1 MRVGFKWLRELVPID
16 APPSKIAELLTL
28 SGTKVEAIHKPGE
41 SIKGVIVAEVLGI
54 GEHPDA
60 DNLVLVDVRINGDD
74 TRRVVCGARNFSV
87 GDHVALAQAGATLP
101 EMAVSE
107 RKIRGE
113 ISQGMLCSGAELGVS
128 KDHSGILVLPP
139 DSAEGEDV
147 VTTLELDDTILEFEI
162 TFNRPDC
169 LGMIGIAREVAALT
183 GAELRMP
190 DASLGVGSDVAS
202 PVNVDI
208 RDPSGCPRYVA
219 RYIGG
224 VAIGPSPGW
233 IAARL
238 AAAGLR
244 PISNVV
250 DVTNY
255 VLLETGHPI
264 HAFDAARVGD
274 HHIVVRRAGDGERI
288 TTLDGVERILDAAD
302 LMVADPSRALAMAG
316 VMGGGDSEVT
326 EGTADVIV
334 ESAYFDPASVAGT
347 SRRHLLRTEAS
358 ARFERGADFDA
369 APYAA
374 ARATKLI
381 AELSGGRPA
390 GEMTD
395 AYPVPLERR
404 SVSLAP
410 RKTETLLGMRIAAS
424 QQVSYLESLGF
435 RVTTGDATLSAE
447 APSFRPDIQRD
458 VDLIEEIAR
467 LAGFDRLPSTL
478 PRGVAGGLD
487 GRQAAERR
495 LRRTLAATG
504 LHEAWTTSWASERDL
519 DALGL
524 PADHPARKMVEV
536 ANPMSDEERHLRT
549 TLLPGLLR
557 SAAHNLAHRVE
568 DVALFEIARIYI
580 PTGGLPQEPLLLGA
594 VFCGLRRAQTWHG
607 PAERWSFWAA
617 KGVLEAVLT
626 AMGIPET
633 GWSKVTGMPWHPTRA
648 ANVTVA
654 EVTLGT
660 IGELH
665 PDVCERFR
673 VEQGTI
679 VAELALG
686 PLVNAQPGR
695 VKVRDLPRF
704 PAVYMDL
711 AVVVEEAVP
720 AQTVETIIRH
730 AGAPELVG
738 VRLFDLYRGEQVPE
752 GNKSLAYGLE
762 LRATDKTLTD
772 AQASRVRDRVIR
784 ALNDQT
790 GAELRS

>member
-1 MRVGFKWLRELVPID
+1 MRVSFKWLSELVPID
-16 APPSKIAELLTL
+16 ASPSEIAALLTM
-28 SGTKVEAIHKPGE
+28 SGTKLEAIHRPGE

-54 GEHPDA
+54 GEHPNA
-60 DNLVLVDVRINGDD
+60 DNLSLVDVRVTDAD

-87 GDHVALAQAGATLP
+87 GDHVALAQVGATLP

-107 RKIRGE
+107 RKIRGA

-139 DSAEGEDV
+139 DSTEGEDV
-147 VTTLELDDTILEFEI
+147 VTALELDDTVLEFEI

-183 GAELRMP
+183 GAELQRP
-190 DASLGVGSDVAS
+190 DAGLGLTTDLAS
-202 PVNVDI
+202 PVRVDI

-219 RYIGG
+219 RYIEGI
-224 VAIGPSPGW
+224 AAGPSPGW

-238 AAAGLR
+238 TAAGFR

-255 VLLETGHPI
+255 VMLETGHPL
-264 HAFDAARVGD
+264 HAFDAAKVGD
-274 HHIVVRRAGDGERI
+274 HQVVVRRATGGERI
-288 TTLDGVERILDAAD
+288 TTLDGIERALDAAD
-302 LMVADPSRALAMAG
+302 LVIADPSRALAIAG
-316 VMGGGDSEVT
+316 VMGGGGSEVT
-326 EGTADVIV
+326 EGTAAVIL

-381 AELSGGRPA
+381 AELAGGRPSA
-390 GEMTD
+390 EMTD

-410 RKTETLLGMRIAAS
+410 RKTETLLGMRIAAA
-424 QQVSYLESLGF
+424 QQTLYLESLGF
-435 RVTTGDATLSAE
+435 RVTPGDETFSAE

-487 GRQAAERR
+487 GRQTAERR
-495 LRRTLAATG
+495 LRRTLAAVG

-524 PADHPARKMVEV
+524 PADHPARAMVEV
-536 ANPMSDEERHLRT
+536 ANPMSEDERHLRT

-557 SAAHNLAHRVE
+557 SAARSLAHRVE
-568 DVALFEIARIYI
+568 DVALFEIARIYR

-594 VFCGLRRAQTWHG
+594 VFFGLRRPQTWHG
-607 PAERWSFWAA
+607 PAERWSFWGA
-617 KGVLEAVLT
+617 KGLLEAVLA
-626 AMGIPET
+626 AMGVQKP
-633 GWSKVTGMPWHPTRA
+633 GWSKVAGMPWHPTRA
-648 ANVTVA
+648 ANVSAA
-654 EVTLGT
+654 EATLGT

-665 PDVCERFR
+665 PDVCERFEL
-673 VEQGTI
+673 EQGAV
-679 VAELALG
+679 VAELAVG
-686 PLVNAQPGR
+686 PLVGAQPGR

-704 PAVYMDL
+704 PAAFMDL
-711 AVVVEEAVP
+711 AVVVEEARP

-730 AGAPELVG
+730 AGAPSSQRCGCSTSTEAN
-738 VRLFDLYRGEQVPE
+738 RC
-752 GNKSLAYGLE
+752 A
-762 LRATDKTLTD
+762 RAT
-772 AQASRVRDRVIR
+772 R
-784 ALNDQT
+784 AWPT
-790 GAELRS
+790 GSSSGPPTRL

>member
-1 MRVGFKWLRELVPID
+1 MRVSFKWLSELVPID
-16 APPSKIAELLTL
+16 ASPSEIAELLTL
-28 SGTKVEAIHKPGE
+28 SGTKLEAIHRPGE

-54 GEHPDA
+54 GEHPNA
-60 DNLVLVDVRINGDD
+60 DTLSLVDVRVTDAD

-87 GDHVALAQAGATLP
+87 GDHVALAQVGATLP

-107 RKIRGE
+107 RKIRGA

-147 VTTLELDDTILEFEI
+147 VTALELDDTVLEFEI

-183 GAELRMP
+183 GAELQRP
-190 DASLGVGSDVAS
+190 DAGLGLTTDLAS
-202 PVNVDI
+202 PVQVDI

-219 RYIGG
+219 RYIEGI
-224 VAIGPSPGW
+224 AAGPSPGW

-238 AAAGLR
+238 TAAGFR

-250 DVTNY
+250 DITNY
-255 VLLETGHPI
+255 VLLETGHPL
-264 HAFDAARVGD
+264 HAFDAAKVGD
-274 HHIVVRRAGDGERI
+274 YHVVVRRATGGERI
-288 TTLDGVERILDAAD
+288 TTLDGIERTLDAAD
-302 LMVADPSRALAMAG
+302 LVIADPSRALAIAG

-326 EGTADVIV
+326 ERTAAVIL

-381 AELSGGRPA
+381 VELAGGRPSA
-390 GEMTD
+390 EMTD

-410 RKTETLLGMRIAAS
+410 RKTETLLGMRIAAA
-424 QQVSYLESLGF
+424 QQTLYLESLGF
-435 RVTTGDATLSAE
+435 RVTPGDETFSAE

-458 VDLIEEIAR
+458 VDLIEEVAR

-487 GRQAAERR
+487 GRQTAERR
-495 LRRTLAATG
+495 LRRTLAAVG

-524 PADHPARKMVEV
+524 PADHPARVMVEV
-536 ANPMSDEERHLRT
+536 ANPMSEDERHLRT

-557 SAAHNLAHRVE
+557 SAARNLAHRVE
-568 DVALFEIARIYI
+568 DVALFEIARIYR

-594 VFCGLRRAQTWHG
+594 VFCGLRRPQTWHG

-617 KGVLEAVLT
+617 KGLLEAVLA
-626 AMGIPET
+626 AMGVQKP
-633 GWSKVTGMPWHPTRA
+633 GWSKVAGMPWHPTRA
-648 ANVTVA
+648 ANVSAA
-654 EVTLGT
+654 EATLGT

-665 PDVCERFR
+665 PDVCEGFELEKGAG
-673 VEQGTI
+673 VG
-679 VAELALG
+679 ELALG
-686 PLVNAQPGR
+686 PLVGAQPGR

-704 PAVYMDL
+704 PAAFMDL
-711 AVVVEEAVP
+711 AVVVEEALP

-752 GNKSLAYGLE
+752 GHKSLAYGLE
-762 LRATDKTLTD
+762 LRAPDATLTD
-772 AQASRVRDRVIR
+772 AQANQVRDRVIR
-784 ALNDQT
+784 ALHDQA

>member
-1 MRVGFKWLRELVPID
+1 MRVGFKWLGELVAID
-16 APPSKIAELLTL
+16 ASPSKIAELLTL
-28 SGTKVEAIHKPGE
+28 SGTKVEAIHTPGE

-54 GEHPDA
+54 GEHPNA
-60 DNLVLVDVRINGDD
+60 DNLVLVDVRVDDAD

-87 GDHVALAQAGATLP
+87 GDHVALAQVGATLP

-107 RKIRGE
+107 RAIRGE

-139 DSAEGEDV
+139 DSVAGDEV
-147 VTTLELDDTILEFEI
+147 VTALGLDDTVLEFEI

-190 DASLGVGSDVAS
+190 DASFGVTTDMAS
-202 PVNVDI
+202 PVEVEI

-219 RYIGG
+219 GCVEG
-224 VAIGPSPGW
+224 VATGPSPGW

-238 AAAGLR
+238 SAAGLR

-250 DVTNY
+250 DITNY

-264 HAFDAARVGD
+264 HAFDAAKVGD
-274 HHIVVRRAGDGERI
+274 HHIVVRRATGGERI
-288 TTLDGVERILDAAD
+288 RTLDGVERTLDAAD
-302 LMVADPSRALAMAG
+302 LVIADPSRALAMAG

-326 EGTADVIV
+326 EGTAEVIV

-374 ARATKLI
+374 ARATKLL
-381 AELSGGRPA
+381 AELTGGRPA

-410 RKTETLLGMRIAAS
+410 QKTEALLGMRIPAS

-435 RVTTGDATLSAE
+435 RVTMGDATLAAE

-458 VDLIEEIAR
+458 VDLIEEVAR

-495 LRRTLAATG
+495 LCRTLAATG

-524 PADHPARKMVEV
+524 SVDHPARKMVEV
-536 ANPMSDEERHLRT
+536 ANPMSDDERHLRT

-568 DVALFEIARIYI
+568 DVALFEIARIYT

-594 VFCGLRRAQTWHG
+594 VFSGLRRAQTWHG
-607 PAERWSFWAA
+607 QAERWSFWAA
-617 KGVLEAVLT
+617 KGLLEAVLT
-626 AMGIPET
+626 AMGVRET

-648 ANVTVA
+648 ANVTA
-654 EVTLGT
+654 GEATLGT

-673 VEQGTI
+673 VEQGTV

-686 PLVNAQPGR
+686 PLVDVQPGR

-704 PAVYMDL
+704 PAAYMDL

-730 AGAPELVG
+730 AGAPELVE

-752 GNKSLAYGLE
+752 GHKSLAYGLE
-762 LRATDKTLTD
+762 LRAPDKTLTD
-772 AQASRVRDRVIR
+772 AQASEVRDRVIR
-784 ALNDQT
+784 ALHDQA
-790 GAELRS
+790 GAELRA